1 MACSVSPMSLQRS
14 VRQDK
19 AFSVFLCEALHDG
32 SYRLQDS
39 PHVDCYTEDWERA
52 RGA

>member
-1 MACSVSPMSLQRS
+1 MSIAAADMVT